1 MVITQKAPLQI
12 AEIGNDSA
20 VDGNLIEG
28 SHLEVLD
35 QLDGA
40 FDIDSDTES
49 TNLSS
54 ASDSD
59 DEATTIHLPINLQ
72 RTRKQLKAERK
83 RKQGVANESKVINS
97 SYQHSTKSRA
107 LNKVIPKFVKLGLFG
122 GSPHNETD
130 PVQQPE
136 STTEPESDNAHGLA
150 DSSVTQNQG
159 SASAQESENQGGTQK
174 AEAVSTSDASP
185 EYLIANAD
193 IADADEFM
201 TREAE
206 QKPQPTPSEN
216 EAANILT
223 SIKSG
228 DLLRGNNGEFGN

>member
-1 MVITQKAPLQI
+1 MQI
-12 AEIGNDSA
+12 SEVGNDTN
-20 VDGNLIEG
+20 VDSNLIEG
-28 SHLEVLD
+28 SHLESLD

-40 FDIDSDTES
+40 FDIDTDTENS
-49 TNLSS
+49 NLSS
-54 ASDSD
+54 ASESD
-59 DEATTIHLPINLQ
+59 DEASSVRRVFNSA
-72 RTRKQLKAERK
+72 RTRKQLKAP
-83 RKQGVANESKVINS
+83 RKQELGVANESKVINS

-107 LNKVIPKFVKLGLFG
+107 LSRVIPKYVKLGLLG
-122 GSPHNETD
+122 GSPHDETD

-136 STTEPESDNAHGLA
+136 STTEPESSSAQGLA
-150 DSSVTQNQG
+150 DSSASQS
-159 SASAQESENQGGTQK
+159 SASIEDNESHGGTQK
-174 AEAVSTSDASP
+174 AEAVSTSDASA

-193 IADADEFM
+193 IADAEEFI

-228 DLLRGNNGEFGN
+228 DLLRGNIDGISML

>member
-1 MVITQKAPLQI
+1 MVITQKAPVQI
-12 AEIGNDSA
+12 SEVGNDTN
-20 VDGNLIEG
+20 VDSNLIEG
-28 SHLEVLD
+28 SHLESLD

-40 FDIDSDTES
+40 FDIDTDTES
-49 TNLSS
+49 SDLSS
-54 ASDSD
+54 ASESD
-59 DEATTIHLPINLQ
+59 DEASPIRRVFNSA
-72 RTRKQLKAERK
+72 RTREQLKAARK
-83 RKQGVANESKVINS
+83 RKPGVANESKVINS

-107 LNKVIPKFVKLGLFG
+107 LSRVIPKYVKLGLFG
-122 GSPHNETD
+122 GSPHDETD

-136 STTEPESDNAHGLA
+136 STTEPESSSVQGLA
-150 DSSVTQNQG
+150 DSSQS
-159 SASAQESENQGGTQK
+159 SASIDDNESHGGTQK
-174 AEAVSTSDASP
+174 AEAVSTSDASA

-193 IADADEFM
+193 IADAEEFI

-228 DLLRGNNGEFGN
+228 DLLRGNHWWRQ